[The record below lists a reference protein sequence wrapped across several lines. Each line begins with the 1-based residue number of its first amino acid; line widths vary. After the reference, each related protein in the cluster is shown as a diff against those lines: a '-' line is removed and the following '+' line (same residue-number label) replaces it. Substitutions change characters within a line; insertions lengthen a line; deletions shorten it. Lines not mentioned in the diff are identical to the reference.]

1 MAVTLYLL
9 NDAASDPGTAKQIVD
24 TAQTGNNTL
33 TYVVLDD
40 GLVVHQAWVTEGY
53 GAKEI
58 VAGSWS
64 VRLRMRLDPAEDTS
78 PGETIAQ
85 VKLYKRDGTSNS
97 LLATSSEMAID
108 SATYGD
114 ITFNLGSLAAQSLD
128 SNDDLYIE
136 LLLDDQPFG
145 DSNVQVN
152 VESSTSQCILTHPD
166 FAAAIEQEGY
176 RFRADNG
183 SESSAGWLANQDTA
197 LTYEKEVNVRLRVL
211 LDSPADPAS
220 TAYELQYKKGA
231 GDWNKVLTAQPSP
244 PTPAFRS
251 AGTSAQGTK
260 NITPGAPAGAAEGDI
275 LICVIGRGTSGETV
289 SMSGDWT
296 SIVDTGHVAIFWC
309 RRGASNPS
317 FTITH
322 SSGGNISASVAAF
335 SGCKDTG
342 SPFNV
347 VGTPNTASNSTITHL
362 GITTTAD
369 DCLRL
374 MMGGLGDNNLVGDI
388 ADWTEAFDASGSSGA
403 PDSAHYMTYRDALD
417 DTGTYGN
424 VTLSQGTTDNYT
436 SVMVALEGNAGTNQE
451 ILMSASANITASGEN
466 TTAQLTPPSGKTT
479 GDFSAGRIQ
488 DDENPTDAVDI
499 GANDYTELEWCLIA
513 TTYAATDDVYTF
525 RVIKDGGALLDTYTV
540 TPQWTIGTSA
550 SEAESTTA
558 GQILTES
565 LSRSTT
571 AGQIDSISFY
581 TFDTSAGQIFLESHS
596 RATTAGQIVLE
607 TADQFS
613 VTAGQITIRTRT
625 NKVILVSPLS
635 GFEATPVT
643 FVWECPDNVD
653 NKAVQFH
660 IQVDNNSDFSSPLH
674 EKKSSVDSG
683 FEYWDGDSWET
694 VPVTG
699 VPAAY
704 YGNDV
709 RIQLPFSVNEVVYW
723 RVRGGAS

>member
-108 SATYGD
+108 SSSYGD

-166 FAAAIEQEGY
+166 FAAAMEQEGY

-211 LDSPADPAS
+211 LDSPDDPGS
-220 TAYELQYKKGA
+220 TAYELQYKKDA
-231 GDWNKVLTAQPSP
+231 GDWRKVLTAQPSP
-244 PTPAFRS
+244 TTPAFRS
-251 AGTSAQGTK
+251 AGTGAQGTG
-260 NITPGAPAGAAEGDI
+260 NITPGAPAGAAENDI
-275 LICVIGRGTSGETV
+275 LICVIGRGTSGQSV
-289 SMSGDWT
+289 SMSGDW
-296 SIVDTGHVAIFWC
+296 SSLYDTGHLAVFWC

-317 FTITH
+317 FVITH
-322 SSGGNISASVAAF
+322 STGGNISATVAAF
-335 SGCKDTG
+335 SGCKDSG

-347 VGTPNTASNSTITHL
+347 TGSANTSSGSTITHL
-362 GITTTAD
+362 GITTTVD

-374 MMGGLGDNNLVGDI
+374 LINGI
-388 ADWTEAFDASGSSGA
+388 ADDNTVNAISGWTEAFDNGGSSGA
-403 PDSAHYMTYRDALD
+403 PDSSNYLSYKTSLESAQTFGNQNATQSSSDAW
-417 DTGTYGN
+417 
-424 VTLSQGTTDNYT
+424 T
-436 SVMVALEGNAGTNQE
+436 SAMVALEGNDGTNQE
-451 ILMSASANITASGEN
+451 ILMSASGNITASGEN

-488 DDENPTDAVDI
+488 DDENPADAVDI

-513 TTYAATDDVYTF
+513 TTFAATDDVYTF

-550 SEAESTTA
+550 AEVESTTA
-558 GQILTES
+558 GQILLES

-571 AGQIDSISFY
+571 AGQIESISFF

-596 RATTAGQIVLE
+596 KATTAGQIVLE

-699 VPAAY
+699 VPSAY

-709 RIQLPFSVNEVVYW
+709 RIQLAFSVNEVVYW